1 MLIEKK
7 PRLIAAAVA
16 GGVALGFMA
25 IGEVLVAMR
34 DGFSGEG
41 NTNGATLSSGG
52 HIGIGGKHM
61 GGLSTVVHWDIYH
74 SVLTPYI
81 CHFLYANIVFE
92 RVCQKMRNNN
102 FLTTKELKLPCGIM
116 LSWLLYLCMVLGMV
130 FLEFNMAMVYFHKS
144 CSFGIGDGAQYEKF
158 RWLKFCTSA

>member
-1 MLIEKK
+1 MNQHQVPSKYSAISDPFELPVNSMCWQQERSEGRKRGLVAKRLLIEKK

-61 GGLSTVVHWDIYH
+61 GGLSTVVHWGVYH
-74 SVLTPYI
+74 SKPTPHI
-81 CHFLYANIVFE
+81 CQFLYANVI
-92 RVCQKMRNNN
+92 
-102 FLTTKELKLPCGIM
+102 LK
-116 LSWLLYLCMVLGMV
+116 
-130 FLEFNMAMVYFHKS
+130 
-144 CSFGIGDGAQYEKF
+144 
-158 RWLKFCTSA
+158 

>member
-61 GGLSTVVHWDIYH
+61 GGLSTVVHWGVYH
-74 SVLTPYI
+74 SVLRSHI
-81 CHFLYANIVFE
+81 CHFLYPNNI
-92 RVCQKMRNNN
+92 
-102 FLTTKELKLPCGIM
+102 LKYV
-116 LSWLLYLCMVLGMV
+116 LS
-130 FLEFNMAMVYFHKS
+130 
-144 CSFGIGDGAQYEKF
+144 
-158 RWLKFCTSA
+158 